1 MVQYLVVL
9 DMKKLLG
16 IIILGLLL
24 GSKSNA
30 DTCSKIFDYEE
41 NKRDFVLCLQS
52 EYEVN
57 NKGFKNKSK
66 NLLDNIFGSNTEMN
80 VDISI
85 KDTFVKDGIDYECI
99 NLCKQSVKGGLT
111 MKDLNAF
118 CKFQC
123 QK

>member
-1 MVQYLVVL
+1 MR
-9 DMKKLLG
+9 KFLG
-16 IIILGLLL
+16 IVVLGLLIS
-24 GSKSNA
+24 GKSNA
-30 DTCSKIFDYEE
+30 DTCSKIFDYEK

-57 NKGFKNKSK
+57 HKGFVNKSK
-66 NLLDNIFGSNTEMN
+66 NLLDKVFGSNTDVN
-80 VDISI
+80 IGTST
-85 KDTFVKDGIDYECI
+85 KDTFVKDGIDFECL

-111 MKDLNAF
+111 MKDLDTF

>member
-1 MVQYLVVL
+1 
-9 DMKKLLG
+9 MKKLLG